1 VTLVRLLAAILVL
14 AGLDV
19 AAAVAFKEAARQ
31 SNPLYAIYG
40 VALFVGVGAVLTM
53 TLELAELT
61 IVSLGWIVMFQV
73 VVMVIDHIRYDVT
86 PGRVQLAAIVVALMA
101 LVVAGLAP
109 SASASPENKAGRH
122 VSGRAGEA
130 VRVIPGQR
138 RPSLEEQLKERI
150 REHPSVDV
158 TQHEPAPDTPGWY
171 RTRP

>member
-1 VTLVRLLAAILVL
+1 MNLVRLLAAILVL

-73 VVMVIDHIRYDVT
+73 VIMFIDHIRYDVT
-86 PGRVQLAAIVVALMA
+86 PGPVQMAAIVVALMA

-109 SASASPENKAGRH
+109 AASPLPESKAGRH
-122 VSGRAGEA
+122 VSGQSTDAIRA
-130 VRVIPGQR
+130 IPGQR

-158 TQHEPAPDTPGWY
+158 TQHQPEPDTLGWY

>member
-1 VTLVRLLAAILVL
+1 VNLVRLLAAILTL

-73 VVMVIDHIRYDVT
+73 VIMLIDHIRYDVT
-86 PGRVQLAAIVVALMA
+86 PGRVQLAAIVVALLA

-109 SASASPENKAGRH
+109 ASSRENKAGKH
-122 VSGRAGEA
+122 VRGRTGEV
-130 VRVIPGQR
+130 VRAIPAQR

-158 TQHEPAPDTPGWY
+158 TQHQPVPQSPGWY